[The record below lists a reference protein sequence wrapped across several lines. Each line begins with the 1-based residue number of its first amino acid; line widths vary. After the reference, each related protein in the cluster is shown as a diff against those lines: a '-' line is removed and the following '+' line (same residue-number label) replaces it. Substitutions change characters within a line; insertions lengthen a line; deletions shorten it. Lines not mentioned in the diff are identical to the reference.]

1 MHMHTARA
9 INVSAK
15 PGLIIADDHRMVAEG
30 VQHILDED
38 FELLDI
44 AADGEALVDAVGR
57 LSPDLVV
64 ADINM
69 PRCNGMDA
77 LKRLRQAGMGT
88 RFIFLTMHMEPAL
101 AVAALRAGASGYIL
115 KSSAGEDLRHA
126 VQQVMVGGT
135 YVTPAL
141 GARYISGQLTEMR
154 NLTTKQLQ
162 VLRLVGE
169 GLRSKQ
175 IAVQLGL
182 SVRTVEAHKYTMM
195 QVLGVHSTLELL
207 RRSEDLGLLF

>member
-1 MHMHTARA
+1 MHTHSVGHLRA
-9 INVSAK
+9 DTR

-38 FELLDI
+38 FNLLDI
-44 AADGEALVDAVGR
+44 VADGDALVEAVR
-57 LSPDLVV
+57 RHEPDLVV

-77 LKRLRQAGMGT
+77 LKRLRQQGSTA
-88 RFIFLTMHMEPAL
+88 RFVFLTMHMEPAL

-115 KSSAGEDLRHA
+115 KNSAGEDLRNA
-126 VQQVMVGGT
+126 ALQVMTGGT

-141 GARYISGQLTEMR
+141 GARYISGQLTDMR
-154 NLTTKQLQ
+154 NLTGKQLQ

-169 GLRSKQ
+169 GMRSKQ
-175 IAVQLGL
+175 IALKLGL
-182 SVRTVEAHKYTMM
+182 SVRTVEAHKYTIM
-195 QVLGVHSTLELL
+195 QILDVHSTLELV
-207 RRSEDLGLLF
+207 RRSEDLGLMF

>member
-1 MHMHTARA
+1 MHTNSAR
-9 INVSAK
+9 NPRVSLK
-15 PGLIIADDHRMVAEG
+15 PRLVIADDHRMVAEG

-44 AADGEALVDAVGR
+44 VSDGEALIDAVQR
-57 LSPDLVV
+57 RSPDLVV

-77 LKRLRQAGMGT
+77 LKRLRQAGFDT
-88 RFIFLTMHMEPAL
+88 RFVFLTMHMEPAL
-101 AVAALRAGASGYIL
+101 AVAALRAGARGYIL
-115 KSSAGEDLRHA
+115 KNSAGEDLRNA
-126 VQQVMVGGT
+126 AQQVMAGGT

-141 GARYISGQLTEMR
+141 GARYISGQMTDMRSLTA
-154 NLTTKQLQ
+154 KQLQ

-175 IAVQLGL
+175 IALQLGL

-195 QVLGVHSTLELL
+195 QVLGVHSTLELV
-207 RRSEDLGLLF
+207 RRAEDLGLLF

>member
-1 MHMHTARA
+1 VR
-9 INVSAK
+9 
-15 PGLIIADDHRMVAEG
+15 PRLIIADDHRMVAEG

-38 FELLDI
+38 FDLQDI
-44 AADGEALVDAVGR
+44 VADGEALIDAVQR
-57 LSPDLVV
+57 LQPDLVV

-77 LKRLRQAGMGT
+77 LKRLRQAGFDT
-88 RFIFLTMHMEPAL
+88 RFVFLTMHMEPAL
-101 AVAALRAGASGYIL
+101 AVAALRAGARGYIL
-115 KSSAGEDLRHA
+115 KNSAGEDLRNA
-126 VQQVMVGGT
+126 AQQVMAGGT

-141 GARYISGQLTEMR
+141 GARYISGQMTDMR
-154 NLTTKQLQ
+154 NLTSKQLQ

-175 IAVQLGL
+175 IALQLGL

-195 QVLGVHSTLELL
+195 QVLGVHSTLELV
-207 RRSEDLGLLF
+207 RRAQDLGLLF

>member
-1 MHMHTARA
+1 MHMHSARNIHA
-9 INVSAK
+9 STK
-15 PGLIIADDHRMVAEG
+15 PSLIIADDHRMVAEG
-30 VQHILDED
+30 VQHILDDD

-44 AADGEALVDAVGR
+44 AADGEALVEAVRR

-77 LKRLRQAGMGT
+77 LKRLRQAGFGT

-141 GARYISGQLTEMR
+141 GARYISGQLTDMR
-154 NLTTKQLQ
+154 NLTSKQLQ

-175 IAVQLGL
+175 IALQLGL

-195 QVLGVHSTLELL
+195 QVLGVHSTLELV
-207 RRSEDLGLLF
+207 RRAEDLGLLF

>member
-1 MHMHTARA
+1 MHTHSVGHLRA
-9 INVSAK
+9 DTR

-38 FELLDI
+38 FNLLDI
-44 AADGEALVDAVGR
+44 VADGDALVEAVR
-57 LSPDLVV
+57 RHEPDLVV

-77 LKRLRQAGMGT
+77 LKRLRQQGSTA
-88 RFIFLTMHMEPAL
+88 RFVFLTMHMEPAL

-115 KSSAGEDLRHA
+115 KNSAGEDLRNA
-126 VQQVMVGGT
+126 ALQVMTGGT

-141 GARYISGQLTEMR
+141 GARYISGQLTDMR
-154 NLTTKQLQ
+154 NLTGKQLQ

-169 GLRSKQ
+169 GMRSKQ
-175 IAVQLGL
+175 IALKLGL

-195 QVLGVHSTLELL
+195 QVLGVHSTLELV
-207 RRSEDLGLLF
+207 RRAEDLGLLF

>member
-1 MHMHTARA
+1 MHTNSAR
-9 INVSAK
+9 NPRVSLK
-15 PGLIIADDHRMVAEG
+15 PRLVIADDHRMVAEG

-44 AADGEALVDAVGR
+44 VSDGEALIDAVQR
-57 LSPDLVV
+57 RSPDLVV

-77 LKRLRQAGMGT
+77 LKRLRQAGFDT
-88 RFIFLTMHMEPAL
+88 RFVFLTMHMEPAL
-101 AVAALRAGASGYIL
+101 AVAALRAGARGYIL
-115 KSSAGEDLRHA
+115 KNSAGEDLRNA
-126 VQQVMVGGT
+126 AQQVMAGGT

-141 GARYISGQLTEMR
+141 GARYISGQMTDMR
-154 NLTTKQLQ
+154 NLTAKQLQ

-175 IAVQLGL
+175 IALQLGL

-195 QVLGVHSTLELL
+195 QVLGVHSTLELV
-207 RRSEDLGLLF
+207 RRAEDLGLLF

>member
-1 MHMHTARA
+1 MRPT
-9 INVSAK
+9 
-15 PGLIIADDHRMVAEG
+15 LIIADDHRMVAEG

-38 FELLDI
+38 FDLQDI
-44 AADGEALVDAVGR
+44 VADGEALIDAVQR
-57 LSPDLVV
+57 IKPDLVV

-77 LKRLRQAGMGT
+77 LKRLRQAGFDT
-88 RFIFLTMHMEPAL
+88 RFVFLTMHMEPAL
-101 AVAALRAGASGYIL
+101 AVAALRAGARGYIL
-115 KSSAGEDLRHA
+115 KNSAGEDLRNA
-126 VQQVMVGGT
+126 AQQVMAGGT

-141 GARYISGQLTEMR
+141 GARYISGQMTDMR
-154 NLTTKQLQ
+154 NLTSKQLQ

-175 IAVQLGL
+175 IALQLGL

-195 QVLGVHSTLELL
+195 QVLGVHSTLELV
-207 RRSEDLGLLF
+207 RRAQDLGLLF

>member
-1 MHMHTARA
+1 VR
-9 INVSAK
+9 
-15 PGLIIADDHRMVAEG
+15 PRLIIADDHRMVAEG

-38 FELLDI
+38 FDLQDI
-44 AADGEALVDAVGR
+44 VADGEALIDAVQR
-57 LSPDLVV
+57 LQPDLVV

-77 LKRLRQAGMGT
+77 LKRLRQAGYDT
-88 RFIFLTMHMEPAL
+88 RFVFLTMHMEPAL
-101 AVAALRAGASGYIL
+101 AVAALRAGARGYIL
-115 KSSAGEDLRHA
+115 KNSAGEDLRNA
-126 VQQVMVGGT
+126 AQQVMAGGT

-141 GARYISGQLTEMR
+141 GARYISGQMTDMR
-154 NLTTKQLQ
+154 NLTSKQLQ

-175 IAVQLGL
+175 IALQLGL

-195 QVLGVHSTLELL
+195 QVLGVHSTLELV
-207 RRSEDLGLLF
+207 RRAQDLGLLF

>member
-1 MHMHTARA
+1 
-9 INVSAK
+9 VSIK
-15 PGLIIADDHRMVAEG
+15 PKLIIADDHRMVAEG

-38 FELLDI
+38 FDLLDI
-44 AADGEALVDAVGR
+44 VADGDALVDAVQR
-57 LSPDLVV
+57 LQPDLVV

-77 LKRLRQAGMGT
+77 LKRLRQAGFDT
-88 RFIFLTMHMEPAL
+88 RFVFLTMHMEPAL
-101 AVAALRAGASGYIL
+101 AVAALRAGARGYIL
-115 KSSAGEDLRHA
+115 KNSAGEDLRNA
-126 VQQVMVGGT
+126 AQQVMAGAT

-141 GARYISGQLTEMR
+141 GARYISGQMTDMR
-154 NLTTKQLQ
+154 NLTSKQLQ

-175 IAVQLGL
+175 IALQLGL

-195 QVLGVHSTLELL
+195 QVLGVHSTLELV
-207 RRSEDLGLLF
+207 RRAQDLGLLF